1 MKSLLAL
8 LLIVPFS
15 CVFIGCPAKHHWEKE
30 TFFISKYFEPTLF
43 VSQIEGADTLF
54 VVKYK
59 VGNKDMKGEEWSK
72 YKSLCVKH
80 NDLGLSK
87 PYKYSYEYGAKVVAW
102 DFEKV
107 EIKCLSDYDKEH
119 LKGSS
124 LNDITTFYT
133 TTLYPFL
140 KSGYEK
146 LADPKS
152 FGIPET
158 ILKLLYP
165 AQWLH
170 SPDFKFS
177 LSSFFPNIPVVRR
190 TSELKKDDLMVIGG
204 GYPNTVPHLA
214 VIRLDKRPEKT
225 GDYMIDVIFTTDEGG
240 TIAAGGIVHF
250 D

>member
-59 VGNKDMKGEEWSK
+59 VGNKDMKGEEWNK

-146 LADPKS
+146 LADQRLPCNS
-152 FGIPET
+152 VPPFPM
-158 ILKLLYP
+158 KLL
-165 AQWLH
+165 QQL
-170 SPDFKFS
+170 
-177 LSSFFPNIPVVRR
+177 R
-190 TSELKKDDLMVIGG
+190 
-204 GYPNTVPHLA
+204 PHCF
-214 VIRLDKRPEKT
+214 LDT
-225 GDYMIDVIFTTDEGG
+225 
-240 TIAAGGIVHF
+240 
-250 D
+250 